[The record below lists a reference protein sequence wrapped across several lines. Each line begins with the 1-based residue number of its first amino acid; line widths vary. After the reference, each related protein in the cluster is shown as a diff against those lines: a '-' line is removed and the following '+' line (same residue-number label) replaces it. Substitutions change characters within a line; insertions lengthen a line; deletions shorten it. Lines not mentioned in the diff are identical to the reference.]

1 MTDNTANVA
10 ALIGSRICHDLI
22 SPVGAVTNGLE
33 LLAMSGVG
41 DSPELSLVNSSA
53 ADASA
58 RIRLFRLAFGTA
70 SDGQNTGSDELRR
83 ILKDHYSDGRL
94 KVTFHPGGDVPR
106 KMAKA
111 VVLAVLCVE
120 QSLPFGGEIDIT
132 SQDDAWIVTGT
143 SDRIKEREPLWE
155 GLRGTAPLD
164 DLAPADVQY
173 LLLSVLLS
181 SMDRMC
187 AIAASAND
195 VRLSF

>member
-1 MTDNTANVA
+1 MTDHTVNVA

-41 DSPELSLVNSSA
+41 ESPELSLVNSSA

-70 SDGQNTGSDELRR
+70 KEGQGISSDELRR
-83 ILKDHYSDGRL
+83 ILADHYSDGRIQ
-94 KVTFHPGGDVPR
+94 VTFEPSGDLHK

-111 VVLAVLCVE
+111 AVLGVLCVE
-120 QSLPFGGEIDIT
+120 QSLPFGGELAVQTDGEDWTI
-132 SQDDAWIVTGT
+132 TGT
-143 SDRIKEREPLWE
+143 SQRIKERPDLWA
-155 GLRGTAPLD
+155 GLTDNARLD

-173 LLLSVLLS
+173 LLLKVLLDS
-181 SMDRMC
+181 LGRT
-187 AIAASAND
+187 ARITASD
-195 VRLSF
+195 MTVCLTF

>member
-1 MTDNTANVA
+1 MTDHTANVA

-70 SDGQNTGSDELRR
+70 SDGQNTGSDELKR
-83 ILKDHYSDGRL
+83 ILSDHYSDGRL
-94 KVTFHPGGDVPR
+94 MVTFHPEGDMPR
-106 KMAKA
+106 KIAKA

-120 QSLPFGGEIDIT
+120 QSLPFGGNIDIT
-132 SQDDAWIVTGT
+132 SQDDAWAVTGT

-155 GLRGTAPLD
+155 GLRGAAPLD

>member
-1 MTDNTANVA
+1 MTDHTANVA

-41 DSPELSLVNSSA
+41 DSPELSLLNSSA
-53 ADASA
+53 ADARA

-70 SDGQNTGSDELRR
+70 SDGQSTSSDELSR
-83 ILKDHYSDGRL
+83 IFSDHYSDGRIE
-94 KVTFHPGGDVPR
+94 VQYTPAGDTPR
-106 KMAKA
+106 KIAKA

-120 QSLPFGGEIDIT
+120 QSLPFGGAISVTAEGDT
-132 SQDDAWIVTGT
+132 WAVTGT
-143 SDRIKEREPLWE
+143 SDRIKERAALWA
-155 GLRGTAPLD
+155 GLKGEAPQD

-173 LLLSVLLS
+173 LLLRVLLESLGRTPAITS
-181 SMDRMC
+181 SD
-187 AIAASAND
+187 AA

>member
-1 MTDNTANVA
+1 MTHDTANVA

-70 SDGQNTGSDELRR
+70 SDGQTTGNDELRR
-83 ILKDHYSDGRL
+83 IFRDHYSDGRL
-94 KVTFHPGGDVPR
+94 EVTFHPQDDVPR
-106 KMAKA
+106 KTAKA

-120 QSLPFGGEIDIT
+120 QSLPFGGQIDIT
-132 SQDDAWIVTGT
+132 SNNETWAVTGT
-143 SDRIKEREPLWE
+143 SDRIKTREPLWD
-155 GLRGTAPLD
+155 GLRGLAPLE

-173 LLLSVLLS
+173 LLLSVLLAA
-181 SMDRMC
+181 MDRSC
-187 AIAASAND
+187 AIAASDND